1 MATTDPPKLD
11 PEQEA
16 KVRVVVTE
24 ACVEMFTSCG
34 FAVRLM
40 DVVQPVPTRA
50 HGIAGF
56 IGFGGEVRGSLMLA
70 GARQFFDSTSPVP
83 GEGGRL
89 TEAALYDWT
98 GEMANQLLG
107 RIKRRFCTL
116 GRDFHASTPTAMG
129 GRELGRRFPLRAGV
143 IDLVFGVGGDVLS
156 VCFEITPPPSGKI
169 FSDDADPL
177 EVSNEGDLVLF

>member
-1 MATTDPPKLD
+1 MATDPPRLE

-16 KVRVVVTE
+16 KVRSVVTE

-40 DVVQPVPTRA
+40 DVVHPVPSRA

-89 TEAALYDWT
+89 SEVALYDWT

-107 RIKRRFCTL
+107 RIKRRFCSL

-143 IDLVFGVGGDVLS
+143 IDLVFGVGGNVLS
-156 VCFEITPPPSGKI
+156 VCFEITPPASGKI
-169 FSDDADPL
+169 FPDDADPMA
-177 EVSNEGDLVLF
+177 VSTEGDLVLF